1 MRSSVAHTWDPALA
15 DRSLCFDPLR
25 LVLKQLDCAQF
36 PSLDRLQRLVDGLTA
51 GRANRALKLVLAE
64 SASPEPYE
72 RRLFQTGD
80 LAVCANDWHDLFNVL
95 VWCVFPRA
103 KTALNRRHVLEMEHE
118 SPGRR
123 GRARDALTQFDE
135 DGVIV
140 LSSAP
145 ELLELIRAFQWKT
158 LFWDRRA
165 EALEHIRFLVFGHAL
180 YEKLLAPFV
189 GVTGKA
195 VLLDVP
201 AGIDDTVGTADNRVA
216 EWIDA
221 GMLGSPADLQPLPV
235 LGIPGWHT
243 GSLEARFYDNAAYFR
258 PGRIRAG
265 L

>member
-1 MRSSVAHTWDPALA
+1 MPKSVVKPWDPAFA
-15 DRSLCFDPLR
+15 DRSPCFDPLR
-25 LVLKQLDCAQF
+25 PALEQLDGSRF
-36 PSLDRLQRLVDGLTA
+36 PSLDRLQRLVDGIVPR
-51 GRANRALKLVLAE
+51 RANRALNLVLAG

-72 RRLFQTGD
+72 RRVFQHGD
-80 LAVCANDWHDLFNVL
+80 VAMRANDWHDLFNVL

-103 KTALNRRHVLEMEHE
+103 KAALNRRHAFEMGHE
-118 SPGRR
+118 PPGRR

-145 ELLELIRAFQWKT
+145 ELLELIRAFQWKA

-165 EALEHIRFLVFGHAL
+165 EALEHMRFLVFGHAL
-180 YEKLLAPFV
+180 YEKLLEPFV

-201 AGIDDTVGTADNRVA
+201 LRIDDMAGAADNRVA
-216 EWIDA
+216 EQIDA

-235 LGIPGWHT
+235 LGVPGWYA
-243 GSLEARFYDNAAYFR
+243 GSLAASFYDNAAYFR
-258 PGRIRAG
+258 SGRRR
-265 L
+265 

>member
-1 MRSSVAHTWDPALA
+1 MPR
-15 DRSLCFDPLR
+15 
-25 LVLKQLDCAQF
+25 
-36 PSLDRLQRLVDGLTA
+36 G
-51 GRANRALKLVLAE
+51 ANRALNLVLAG
-64 SASPEPYE
+64 SAADEPYE
-72 RRLFQTGD
+72 QRVFQTGD
-80 LAVCANDWHDLFNVL
+80 LAVRADDWHDLFNVL

-165 EALEHIRFLVFGHAL
+165 EALEHMRFLVFGHAL

-201 AGIDDTVGTADNRVA
+201 AGIDDTAGTADNRVA

-235 LGIPGWHT
+235 LGIPGWYT

-258 PGRIRAG
+258 PGRKRAG

>member
-1 MRSSVAHTWDPALA
+1 VLQ
-15 DRSLCFDPLR
+15 R
-25 LVLKQLDCAQF
+25 LECSRF
-36 PSLDRLQRLVDGLTA
+36 PSLAHLQRLVDGIVPR
-51 GRANRALKLVLAE
+51 RANRALNLVLAG

-72 RRLFQTGD
+72 RRVFQHGD
-80 LAVCANDWHDLFNVL
+80 LAVRADDWHDLFNVL

-103 KTALNRRHVLEMEHE
+103 KAALNRRHVVEMERE

-165 EALEHIRFLVFGHAL
+165 EALEHMLFVVFGHAL
-180 YEKLLAPFV
+180 YEKLLVPFV

-201 AGIDDTVGTADNRVA
+201 AGIDDTAGTADNRVA

-235 LGIPGWHT
+235 LGIPGWHA
-243 GSLEARFYDNAAYFR
+243 GSLEASFYDNAAYFR
-258 PGRIRAG
+258 PGRRT
-265 L
+265 